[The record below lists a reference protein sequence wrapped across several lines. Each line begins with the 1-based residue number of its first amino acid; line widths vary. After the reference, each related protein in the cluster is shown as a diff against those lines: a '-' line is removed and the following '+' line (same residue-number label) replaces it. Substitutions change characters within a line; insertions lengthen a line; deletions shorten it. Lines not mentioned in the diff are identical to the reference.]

1 MFLYVIQKVRK
12 MKLSNT
18 SFPPFLKWGN
28 CKSEDI
34 NSPDKISIQVT
45 ETETFETE
53 YGVNVNATVDAVAMA
68 IPLHN
73 FNSANTALLK
83 LWNNN
88 IKKGNIKKGVKFT
101 LYTHLGLS
109 KNDRKIRKWSMEF

>member
-1 MFLYVIQKVRK
+1 MLQ
-12 MKLSNT
+12 MSNT
-18 SFPPFLKWGN
+18 SFPPFLKWGTY
-28 CKSEDI
+28 KSEEQDK
-34 NSPDKISIQVT
+34 PDKLSIDVT

-53 YGVNVNATVDAVAMA
+53 YGVNVNAIVDGTEMA

>member
-1 MFLYVIQKVRK
+1 M
-12 MKLSNT
+12 SDT
-18 SFPPFLKWGN
+18 SFPPFLKWGSY
-28 CKSEDI
+28 KSEDSG
-34 NSPDKISIQVT
+34 NPDTLSIEAT

-53 YGVNVNATVDAVAMA
+53 YGVNVNATVDGTEMA

-88 IKKGNIKKGVKFT
+88 VKKGNIKKGMKFI
-101 LYTHLGLS
+101 LYTYLGQS
-109 KNDRKIRKWSMEF
+109 KNDRKIRKWIVEFNS

>member
-1 MFLYVIQKVRK
+1 MSEIP
-12 MKLSNT
+12 
-18 SFPPFLKWGN
+18 FPPFLKWGEY
-28 CKSEDI
+28 KSEDQDK
-34 NSPDKISIQVT
+34 PDKLSIDTT

-53 YGVNVNATVDAVAMA
+53 YGVNVNAIVNEVEMA

-88 IKKGNIKKGVKFT
+88 IKKGSIKKGVKFT
-101 LYTHLGLS
+101 LYTYLGKS
-109 KNDRKIRKWSMEF
+109 RNDRKIRKWKMEFNS

>member
-1 MFLYVIQKVRK
+1 MDDD
-12 MKLSNT
+12 

-28 CKSEDI
+28 YKSDDES
-34 NSPDKISIQVT
+34 NPDKLSIEVT

-53 YGVNVNATVDAVAMA
+53 YGVNVNALVDGKEMA

-83 LWNNN
+83 LWTKN
-88 IKKGNIKKGVKFT
+88 IKKGNIKKGVKFILFT
-101 LYTHLGLS
+101 WLGLS
-109 KNDRKIRKWSMEF
+109 KKW

>member
-1 MFLYVIQKVRK
+1 M
-12 MKLSNT
+12 SND

-28 CKSEDI
+28 YKSEDQ
-34 NSPDKISIQVT
+34 NNPDKLFIQVT
-45 ETETFETE
+45 EIDTFETE
-53 YGVNVNATVDAVAMA
+53 YGVNVNAIVDGVEMA

-88 IKKGNIKKGVKFT
+88 VKKKLIKKNVKIV
-101 LYTHLGLS
+101 LYTYIGQS
-109 KNDRKIRKWSMEF
+109 KNGRRIRKWIVEFNSTSNSFNK

>member
-1 MFLYVIQKVRK
+1 MRN
-12 MKLSNT
+12 LSET
-18 SFPPFLKWGN
+18 TFPPFLKLGSYTSKDQN
-28 CKSEDI
+28 
-34 NSPDKISIQVT
+34 NPDKLSIQVT

-53 YGVNVNATVDAVAMA
+53 YGVNVNAIVDGVEMA

-88 IKKGNIKKGVKFT
+88 IKKGKIKKGVKFI
-101 LYTHLGLS
+101 LYTYLGKS
-109 KNDRKIRKWSMEF
+109 KNDRKIRKWRMEF

>member
-1 MFLYVIQKVRK
+1 M
-12 MKLSNT
+12 SES
-18 SFPPFLKWGN
+18 SFPPFLKWGSY
-28 CKSEDI
+28 KSDDKE
-34 NSPDKISIQVT
+34 NPDRIDIQVT

-53 YGVNVNATVDAVAMA
+53 YGVNVNAIVNEVEMA

-88 IKKGNIKKGVKFT
+88 VKKGNIKKGVKFT
-101 LYTHLGLS
+101 LYTYLGQS
-109 KNDRKIRKWSMEF
+109 KNGRKIRKWIVEF